1 MKQFLK
7 SLLSDINGN
16 ISSKRVAFLI
26 VLVLFITLSLEI
38 SLGKM
43 KFVPEVW
50 EGVRQTLWFL
60 GGFVTSEYLTQII
73 KK

>member
-7 SLLSDINGN
+7 SLLSDVNGN

-50 EGVRQTLWFL
+50 DGVRQTLWFL